1 MWEFFSWFKFRIYIG
16 TIYDCKPFVS
26 KIQNYLD
33 SNLKDNYKKYI
44 MIRFL
49 LGFGSGLY
57 VGTVY
62 ECKPIIDQIKKFIED
77 NFPDKKD

>member
-1 MWEFFSWFKFRIYIG
+1 
-16 TIYDCKPFVS
+16 
-26 KIQNYLD
+26 
-33 SNLKDNYKKYI
+33 

-49 LGFGSGLY
+49 FGFGSGLY

-62 ECKPIIDQIKKFIED
+62 ECKPVIDQIKKFIEE